1 MKKILFFAL
10 FLLAANATFA
20 QKATQKSDGSW
31 VLDGVQMT
39 SDDKTA
45 LLNLLKPYQTSFKLL
60 EVNDGRQT
68 ASYGQASLINVAM
81 TGKTTTD
88 DATARKGTVIFHTKM
103 WKNAISETL
112 VVHSPA
118 VVVSNDIK
126 NKVNAIMTR
135 YTR

>member
-10 FLLAANATFA
+10 FLLATNAIFA

-60 EVNDGRQT
+60 EVNAGKTT
-68 ASYGQASLINVAM
+68 ASYGQASLLNVAM
-81 TGKTTTD
+81 TNKTTSE
-88 DATARKGTVIFHTKM
+88 ANARIGTVIFHTKM

-112 VVHSPA
+112 VVHNPSIA
-118 VVVSNDIK
+118 ISGDVK
-126 NKVNAIMTR
+126 QKVNAIMTR
-135 YTR
+135 YAR

>member
-45 LLNLLKPYQTSFKLL
+45 LLNLLKPYQSSFKLL
-60 EVNDGRQT
+60 EVMNQRTT
-68 ASYGQASLINVAM
+68 ATYGQASLLNVAM
-81 TGKTTTD
+81 TNKTTTD
-88 DATARKGTVIFHTKM
+88 AAAAKGTVNFHTKM
-103 WKNAISETL
+103 WKNVISETL
-112 VVHSPA
+112 VVHNPSVA
-118 VVVSNDIK
+118 ISGDVK
-126 NKVNAIMTR
+126 QKVNAIMAR
-135 YTR
+135 YAR

>member
-39 SDDKTA
+39 SEDKTA
-45 LLNLLKPYQTSFKLL
+45 LLNLLKPYQSSFKLL
-60 EVNDGRQT
+60 EVNDGRTT
-68 ASYGQASLINVAM
+68 ATYGQASLLNVAM
-81 TGKTTTD
+81 TNKTTSE
-88 DATARKGTVIFHTKM
+88 ASARKGTVIFHTKAV
-103 WKNAISETL
+103 KSVISETL

-118 VVVSNDIK
+118 IVISRYVQT
-126 NKVNAIMTR
+126 KVNAIMTS
-135 YTR
+135 YTH

>member
-45 LLNLLKPYQTSFKLL
+45 LLNLLKPYQPAFKLV
-60 EVNDGRQT
+60 EVNNGRQS
-68 ASYGQASLINVAM
+68 ASYGQASLLNVAM
-81 TGKTTTD
+81 TNKT
-88 DATARKGTVIFHTKM
+88 ANEAAAAKGTVIFHTKM
-103 WKNAISETL
+103 WKNVISETL

-118 VVVSNDIK
+118 VAISRDVQS
-126 NKVNAIMTR
+126 KVNAIMTR
-135 YTR
+135 YAR

>member
-45 LLNLLKPYQTSFKLL
+45 LLNLLKPYQASFKLL
-60 EVNDGRQT
+60 EVNEGRQT

-81 TGKTTTD
+81 TNKATSE
-88 DATARKGTVIFHTKM
+88 ATARKGTVIFHTKM

-112 VVHSPA
+112 VVHSPSVA
-118 VVVSNDIK
+118 ISGDVK
-126 NKVNAIMTR
+126 QKVNAIMTR

>member
-45 LLNLLKPYQTSFKLL
+45 LLNLLKPYQASFKLL
-60 EVNDGRQT
+60 EVNDGRQA
-68 ASYGQASLINVAM
+68 ASYGQASLLNVEM
-81 TGKTTTD
+81 TNKTTSE
-88 DATARKGTVIFHTKM
+88 AAARKGTVIFHTKM
-103 WKNAISETL
+103 WKNVISETL
-112 VVHSPA
+112 VVHSPGVA
-118 VVVSNDIK
+118 ISRDVQG
-126 NKVNAIMTR
+126 KVNAIMAR
-135 YTR
+135 YSR

>member
-45 LLNLLKPYQTSFKLL
+45 LLNLLRPYQSSFKLL
-60 EVNDGRQT
+60 EVNGGRQT
-68 ASYGQASLINVAM
+68 ASYGQANLLSVAM
-81 TGKTTTD
+81 KNKTTTD
-88 DATARKGTVIFHTKM
+88 AAAAKGTVIFHTKM
-103 WKNAISETL
+103 WKNVISETL
-112 VVHSPA
+112 VVHNPS
-118 VVVSNDIK
+118 VVMSRDIQS
-126 NKVNAIMTR
+126 KVNAIMTR
-135 YTR
+135 YAR